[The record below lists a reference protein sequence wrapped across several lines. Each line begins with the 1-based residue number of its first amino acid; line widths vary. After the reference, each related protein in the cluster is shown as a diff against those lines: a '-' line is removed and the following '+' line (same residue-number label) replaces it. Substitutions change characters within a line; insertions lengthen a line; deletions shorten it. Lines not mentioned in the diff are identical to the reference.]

1 MLIFDFDGVLMDS
14 LDEIV
19 VTAYNAAQETLLTSL
34 DNLPPEVVILFK
46 QNRYHFQP
54 IGDALPLM
62 AWCLENYRK
71 TPDKY
76 LSPEEFRALVKNA
89 LKPLAYRTDYFFATR
104 RSLIDA
110 DKRRW
115 LALNKP
121 YQPLWDALIKYGSE
135 KIVILTNKNRQ
146 ATALLCRN
154 FNLDIS
160 NENIYSGDRGTTK
173 IENLYEIQKRF
184 KHTSYTFIDDL
195 LANLQELA
203 AHCNKN
209 GPIIDLLYASWG
221 YGGPGES
228 EAARQAGFTV
238 VNQTDL
244 IAMLEEDR

>member
-19 VTAYNAAQETLLTSL
+19 VTAYNAVQGTLFTSL
-34 DNLPPEVVILFK
+34 DDLPPEVVVLFK

-62 AWCLENYRK
+62 SWCLENYSK
-71 TPDKY
+71 TPNKY
-76 LSPEEFRALVKNA
+76 LSPEEFRILGKNA
-89 LKPLAYRTDYFFATR
+89 SKPLAYRTDYFFATR

-121 YQPLWDALIKYGSE
+121 YQPLWDALIKYGAE

-154 FNLDIS
+154 FNLEIW
-160 NENIYSGDRGTTK
+160 NENIYSGDGGTTK
-173 IENLYEIQKRF
+173 IENLSEIQKRF
-184 KHTSYTFIDDL
+184 KQTSYRFIDDL
-195 LANLQELA
+195 LSNLQELE
-203 AHCNKN
+203 AHFNKN
-209 GPIIDLLYASWG
+209 GPIINLLYASWG
-221 YGGPGES
+221 YGGPGEAD
-228 EAARQAGFTV
+228 AAKSAGFSV
-238 VNQTDL
+238 LKQTD
-244 IAMLEEDR
+244 IIRML